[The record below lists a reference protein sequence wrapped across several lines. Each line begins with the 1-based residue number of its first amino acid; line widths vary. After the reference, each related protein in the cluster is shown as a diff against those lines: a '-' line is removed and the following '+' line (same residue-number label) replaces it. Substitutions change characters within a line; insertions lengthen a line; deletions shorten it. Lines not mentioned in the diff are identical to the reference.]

1 MHVIRPHSV
10 IYYATDIVTVY
21 KLGMSSVH
29 VCACVYVVPC
39 VAMYCGVSSVCICMC
54 VLCS

>member
-1 MHVIRPHSV
+1 MYVIRPHSV

-29 VCACVYVVPC
+29 VCACVYVVLC